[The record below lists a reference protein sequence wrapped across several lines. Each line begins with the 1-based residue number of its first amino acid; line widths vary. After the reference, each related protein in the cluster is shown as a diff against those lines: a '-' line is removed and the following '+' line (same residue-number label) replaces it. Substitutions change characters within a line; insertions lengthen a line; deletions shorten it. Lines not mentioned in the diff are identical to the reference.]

1 MKKIIFSFLAIALTI
16 GVVSGTA
23 YALFFDT
30 ATVAGISVSAGSAD
44 IKISGDGTNYDD
56 NAPNIGVNIPNIFPG
71 YQMNDNFFVQNVSVS
86 NISLDI
92 TGQLT
97 SAGGDWGDLSPKLWL
112 KIDDASNSSFTTGWL
127 TLAQWNNAAISLP
140 NNPLANNASR
150 EYIAYFQVDPAATS
164 AEIAG
169 KSLTNITFVLTGTQV
184 AP

>member
-30 ATVAGISVSAGSAD
+30 ATVAGISVTAGSAD
-44 IKISGDGTNYDD
+44 IKISGDGETYVD
-56 NAPNIGVNIPNIFPG
+56 NAPNIGVNITDIFPG
-71 YQMNDNFFVQNVSVS
+71 YQMNDNFFIQNVSAS
-86 NISLDI
+86 IIGLDI

-97 SAGGDWGDLSPKLWL
+97 SAGGDWAALSPKLWL
-112 KIDDASNSSFTTGWL
+112 KIDDATDPTFTTGWL
-127 TLAQWNNAAISLP
+127 TLAQWNNAAINLP
-140 NNPLANNASR
+140 SNPLAHNTSR
-150 EYIAYFQVDPAATS
+150 EYIANFQVDPAATS